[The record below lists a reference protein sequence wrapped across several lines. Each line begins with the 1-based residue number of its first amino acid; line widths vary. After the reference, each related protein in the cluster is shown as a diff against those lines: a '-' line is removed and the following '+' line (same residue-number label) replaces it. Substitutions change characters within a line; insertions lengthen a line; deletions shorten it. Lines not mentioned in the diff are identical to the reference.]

1 MRRSPSALRSLPSS
15 STSNVSISNLSTLV
29 LCLLIFSTFSFAAD
43 AGRVVLKGH
52 RAPWAVA
59 ESDQGAVPSDTML
72 EHLTVVLKRS
82 PQQQKAFEKFL
93 QQLQDPSSPNYHH
106 FLTPVQVGKRFG
118 ASQQDIDAIS
128 QWLSSQGLRVDS
140 VANSRMMIDF
150 SGNAAQVGAA
160 FATEMHYYMVA
171 GEQRIATA
179 ADPQIPATFAGTIQS
194 VSGLHTLKNRS
205 YHGAGQAYKEQGAGF
220 TVPAATFCNPT
231 CNSFIF
237 PADFA
242 TIYDVPAPGLGIDG
256 TGQNIGIIGRA
267 RVYNPDIENFQF
279 LSGLAQKD
287 PTVIIAGTDP
297 GPADGTVNP
306 APGDQLEATLD
317 VMRATSIAPG
327 ATVDLIVST
336 SSNTED
342 GIAIAAQ
349 YAVDHS
355 PVPAQILNIS
365 FGLCEADVT
374 LADAQFWDT
383 LFSAAAT
390 EGISVFVA
398 SGDAGVAGCD
408 TYFATPPANQIASPN
423 YICASGFSTCVGG
436 TEFADTANP
445 AQYWNQNPVQSPPF
459 ESALSYIPEG
469 GWNEPFNGPQT
480 EAAAS
485 GGGVSSFFPTP
496 SWQTGTGVPAARAGR
511 YTPDLAFSSSGH
523 DGYFGCIA
531 ADGGSCVVSGN
542 SFSFLFF
549 FGTSAAAPDMAGVTA
564 LLNQKL
570 AGPQGQ
576 LNPRLYQLA
585 AVTPTNNVF
594 HDATVTSSGVSGCV
608 VTTPSMCNNS
618 TPSPTALTGGL
629 AGFLLTA
636 GFDEVTGLGSL
647 DVGNF
652 LASFSTLS
660 ATTTTLA
667 PLTPAK
673 FGDAVTFTATVAT
686 AGTNPP
692 TGTVTFNDGTT
703 SLGTG
708 TLNGSLV
715 ATLTTSTLASGSHS
729 ITAVYGGDANN
740 DGSTSTA
747 LTQTIIPATFTLVSN
762 GSSSHTVL
770 AGQTTLTYSFKA
782 TPTSGSTFV
791 RAVTLSC
798 TSFVPAD
805 ATLTIGSCAFSP
817 SATIA
822 AGSSA
827 STVTMTI
834 SSKGPNS
841 GPGTTFRQRSD
852 NRLPWLPFTMP
863 LAGVVV
869 VGLARRKMSRVATVA
884 GMCMMLALAGFL
896 IACGNSSPP
905 ISISSVTGSSAN
917 IYPQNTGWTNATA
930 TFTASLTN
938 DSGNKGVTWS
948 VSTAN
953 GGTIVS
959 ADATHGTYTPPTIAA
974 GLPSNVTITATSV
987 ADTSKTGT
995 ASIALNPTTIPV
1007 PSPGYAVT
1015 VTAAETGA
1023 TSQTANVKLVVQ

>member
-1 MRRSPSALRSLPSS
+1 MRRSVSALLSLSKRS
-15 STSNVSISNLSTLV
+15 TINLSTLV
-29 LCLLIFSTFSFAAD
+29 LCLLIFSTLGFAAD
-43 AGRVVLKGH
+43 AGRVALKGH
-52 RAPWAVA
+52 RAPWAVV
-59 ESDQGAVPSDTML
+59 EDDQGAVPSDTML
-72 EHLTVVLKRS
+72 EHLTVVLQRS

-118 ASQQDIDAIS
+118 ASQQDIEAVS
-128 QWLSSQGLRVDS
+128 QWLSGQGLRVDS

-179 ADPQIPATFAGTIQS
+179 ADPQIPATFAGIIQS

-205 YHGAGQAYKEQGAGF
+205 YHGTGQAYKEQGAGF
-220 TVPAATFCNPT
+220 TVPASTFCTPT
-231 CNSFIF
+231 CNNFIF

-327 ATVDLIVST
+327 ATVDLIASAGT
-336 SSNTED
+336 QTED
-342 GIAIAAQ
+342 GIAVAAQ
-349 YAVDHS
+349 YAVDTN
-355 PVPAQILNIS
+355 PVPAHIMNIS
-365 FGLCEADVT
+365 FGLCEADVA

-383 LFSAAAT
+383 LFSAAAM

-408 TYFATPPANQIASPN
+408 TYFATPPATQVASPN
-423 YICASGFSTCVGG
+423 YICASSYSTCVGG

-459 ESALSYIPEG
+459 ESALGNIPEG
-469 GWNEPFNGPQT
+469 GWNEPLNGSQT

-496 SWQTGTGVPAARAGR
+496 SWQTGTGVPGARAGR

-531 ADGGSCVVSGN
+531 ADLGSCVVSGG
-542 SFSFLFF
+542 SFSFLYF
-549 FGTSAAAPDMAGVTA
+549 FGTSAAAPDMAGITA

-570 AGPQGQ
+570 AGPQGE
-576 LNPRLYQLA
+576 LNQRLYALA

-629 AGFLLTA
+629 AGYLLTA
-636 GFDEVTGLGSL
+636 GFDEVTGLGSI
-647 DVGNF
+647 DVGNL
-652 LASFSTLS
+652 LANYSSLS
-660 ATTTTLA
+660 ATTTTLVSS
-667 PLTPAK
+667 LNPAK
-673 FGDAVTFTATVAT
+673 FGVAVTFTATVAT

-692 TGTVTFNDGTT
+692 TGTVTFDDGTT

-740 DGSTSTA
+740 ASSTSA
-747 LTQTIIPATFTLVSN
+747 VLTQTITAPDFTLKN
-762 GSSSHTVL
+762 TGSTTATVL
-770 AGQTTLTYSFKA
+770 AGVSGVGYAFTVAPVAPAATFGATVTFACSGLDATTSCVFNPASIAA
-782 TPTSGSTFV
+782 TAGSTSV
-791 RAVTLSC
+791 
-798 TSFVPAD
+798 
-805 ATLTIGSCAFSP
+805 TLTITTS
-817 SATIA
+817 
-822 AGSSA
+822 
-827 STVTMTI
+827 
-834 SSKGPNS
+834 GPNTV
-841 GPGTTFRQRSD
+841 GANAQHQRAD
-852 NRLPWLPFTMP
+852 NRLPWLPFTLP
-863 LAGVVV
+863 IAGVVMLGLAGRKV
-869 VGLARRKMSRVATVA
+869 SRYSAIVGL
-884 GMCMMLALAGFL
+884 CLALGLIGLL
-896 IACGNSSPP
+896 IACGGSSTP
-905 ISISSVTGSSAN
+905 ISVTSVTPGSVSLWPNSANWPVSKQAFTATVSNNSAVNWSISPSPAGSSIDA
-917 IYPQNTGWTNATA
+917 
-930 TFTASLTN
+930 
-938 DSGNKGVTWS
+938 SGNY
-948 VSTAN
+948 TA
-953 GGTIVS
+953 
-959 ADATHGTYTPPTIAA
+959 PTVAA
-974 GLPSNVTITATSV
+974 GLP
-987 ADTSKTGT
+987 
-995 ASIALNPTTIPV
+995 PT
-1007 PSPGYAVT
+1007 VT
-1015 VTAAETGA
+1015 VTA
-1023 TSQTANVKLVVQ
+1023 TSQSDSTKSNTATVTLKTATVPQTFSNVVVTVTDTTTPPTTHTLAPLTLVVQ